1 MSHIISEA
9 WILPIITRFFNEK
22 KAFYEGHIFHG
33 QITNIEYR
41 QYVNIFRAKLNDRNS
56 MVQCELSPSPL
67 NRVPEMKLFAP
78 FIIVKAFSVIVDVK
92 APNEE
97 WMIYLSIKNYDVT
110 HGYINPQLLASF
122 TPIWKEKAIKNAV
135 KAHANASQIPVD
147 LTLERFLEAMESS
160 TPASL
165 SGESSSRSTSHISAL
180 TDDFLEE
187 LGISVTPK
195 SRKQP
200 DEPAEH
206 TRADAEKLHAAKVAM
221 NLPKTHSSLIL
232 RRLFGDRIKR
242 LEEYLC
248 EMVGPDV
255 HLVIKEDNEEYIS
268 FLRNSYAFAYKM
280 VEPAS
285 ESVVEHFSLPN
296 LVDKVVEDSI
306 MVGETFLRNVLL
318 NGYRQQRVGK
328 EKITENFYPNSLVE
342 YIKTSTSWQTLFR
355 RIGAKFVE
363 CLLKNAAI
371 FIGLDNGCFFQITG
385 PPINHNLNTT
395 VRTNPAFSKKR
406 GSALEVAHIAGKNF
420 TKKRRLHEP
429 KQDLDPGVSQ
439 QESIDKN
446 LPETSTI
453 AESESADASIAAD
466 NVYEKPTRTY
476 TNLTFS
482 PSALFYARAKRT
494 QKRIWIGL
502 SFKHIFNRIV
512 KMKKGGRKGY
522 GAAHVMRY
530 IFPKQFG
537 MPNVFDTVHQ
547 KGMVVNALGNTFY
560 READIMIAGEKPVPK
575 HLVHIGKDIEKIIN
589 SHKNC
594 PYPAFYDQCCPKK
607 VAAFVHRVIRRLVP
621 DTFWGDVENRNS
633 VFEKIYKF
641 IRCGRNECTTLHE
654 MLQGVKLKKC
664 DWLVRA
670 VQDQDAVAKSQ
681 KMRQLLGEF
690 IWWLMESVVCCLL
703 RTSFYITESAS
714 PKKRVLYF
722 RHDVWEMITENKRME
737 LMKSTYVEIPQDKLS
752 EYEGKTLGY
761 ASLRLTPKV
770 GGFRPITNLNMPVR
784 RINGARSQIPS
795 EKAPS
800 PNNLLSD
807 VFNILTLEK
816 SRVLGDSYISG
827 LGSACEHLKVFKK
840 RLTDLVVSPLL
851 YFAKVDIQACFDTI
865 NQNVLMDIVKD
876 VVLKSECY
884 RDANVSLVRSTSD
897 SITKHQIRRSAY
909 ADNFTQFSNVA
920 HGLAESRHNA
930 IFVDECVY
938 YKKSTDKLLDLLEE
952 HIDDKYYRQHT
963 GIPQGSIIST
973 LLCSYFFNEMEQE
986 KFPFV
991 RDEDS
996 LLLRYIDDFLFISLD
1011 KGKAEKFLSVMF
1023 EGHSHYGCLVNKAKS
1038 MTNFETEICGH
1049 KMGYGRAIEE
1059 PIDFPWCGVLIN
1071 TKTLEVKCDY
1081 SRYVSM
1087 RILYVQEAKKNSTNS
1102 VSTELS
1108 CSYILCLADMKDT
1121 ISVSI
1126 QSPIKTL
1133 KNKLIQMMHPGW
1145 QDIFVSL
1152 DLNTIQTV
1160 FLNLYQ
1166 NYIVAA
1172 IKFRHY
1178 LQTLRQ
1184 SGHHLDGEP
1193 VAEAIYC
1200 ACEHPCVL
1208 KVPRNAVFVPPFRK
1222 RQLKWLGSHAFLRVF
1237 KMIKKQ
1243 YPCLVKNL
1251 KIAKHQ
1257 YCREDVEALCFASD
1271 INNSETLKTLLY
1283 GADIQI

>member
-1 MSHIISEA
+1 MG
-9 WILPIITRFFNEK
+9 L
-22 KAFYEGHIFHG
+22 
-33 QITNIEYR
+33 
-41 QYVNIFRAKLNDRNS
+41 
-56 MVQCELSPSPL
+56 LS
-67 NRVPEMKLFAP
+67 VAEMKLFAP
-78 FIIVKAFSVIVDVK
+78 FIVVKAFSVIVD
-92 APNEE
+92 AMPSNEE
-97 WMIYLSIKNYDVT
+97 RMVYLSIKNYDVT

-135 KAHANASQIPVD
+135 KEYATAPQMPVD

-160 TPASL
+160 ASTSL
-165 SGESSSRSTSHISAL
+165 DTRRSSSHISVL

-187 LGISVTPK
+187 LGISMTPK
-195 SRKQP
+195 SRKQS
-200 DEPAEH
+200 DESAEH
-206 TRADAEKLHAAKVAM
+206 TRTDTEESQTAKVAM
-221 NLPKTHSSLIL
+221 NMPKIHSSLIL
-232 RRLFGDRIKR
+232 RRLFGDRITS
-242 LEEYLC
+242 LETYLH
-248 EMVGPDV
+248 EVVGPDV
-255 HLVIKEDNEEYIS
+255 CLVIKEDKEDYIR
-268 FLRNSYAFAYKM
+268 FLRDSYAFAYTK
-280 VEPAS
+280 VEPTS
-285 ESVVEHFSLPN
+285 ESVERFGLPN
-296 LVDKVVEDSI
+296 LVDKVIEDSI
-306 MVGETFLRNVLL
+306 MVGKTFLRNVLL

-355 RIGAKFVE
+355 RIGAKFIE
-363 CLLKNAAI
+363 HLLKNAAI
-371 FIGLDNGCFFQITG
+371 FIGLENGCFFQITG
-385 PPINHNLNTT
+385 PPINHNLNAT

-406 GSALEVAHIAGKNF
+406 GSAPEVAHITRKNV

-429 KQDLDPGVSQ
+429 KQDLDPDVSQ
-439 QESIDKN
+439 QESIGKN
-446 LPETSTI
+446 LPEKSTI
-453 AESESADASIAAD
+453 AESKSTDASIAAG

-482 PSALFYARAKRT
+482 PSALFYARARRT
-494 QKRIWIGL
+494 QKQIWIGL

-512 KMKKGGRKGY
+512 KMKKGGRKEY
-522 GAAHVMRY
+522 GATHVMRY

-547 KGMVVNALGNTFY
+547 KGIVVNALGNTFY

-589 SHKNC
+589 SHKSC

-621 DTFWGDVENRNS
+621 DTFWGGVENRNS
-633 VFEKIYKF
+633 IFEKIYKF
-641 IRCGRNECTTLHE
+641 ICCGRNECTTLHE
-654 MLQGVKLKKC
+654 MLQGIKLKKC
-664 DWLVRA
+664 GWLVRA
-670 VQDQDAVAKSQ
+670 VQDQDA
-681 KMRQLLGEF
+681 
-690 IWWLMESVVCCLL
+690 
-703 RTSFYITESAS
+703 ESAS
-714 PKKRVLYF
+714 QKKRVVYF

-761 ASLRLTPKV
+761 ATLRLAPKV

-784 RINGARSQIPS
+784 RINGAPSQILN

-827 LGSACEHLKVFKK
+827 LGRAYEHLKAFKK
-840 RLTDLVVSPLL
+840 RLTVSSALL

-876 VVLKSECY
+876 IVLKSEYY
-884 RDANVSLVRSTSD
+884 RDANVWLVRSTSD
-897 SITKHQIRRSAY
+897 SITKHQIRRPSY

-920 HGLAESRHNA
+920 HELAESRHNA
-930 IFVDECVY
+930 IFVDDCIY
-938 YKKSTDKLLDLLEE
+938 YKKSTDKLLELLEE
-952 HIDDKYYRQHT
+952 HVDDKYYKQHT

-973 LLCSYFFNEMEQE
+973 LLCSYFFNEMERE
-986 KFPFV
+986 KLPFV

-1011 KGKAEKFLSVMF
+1011 KGKAEEFLRVMF
-1023 EGHSHYGCLVNKAKS
+1023 EGHSHYGCLVNKTKS
-1038 MTNFETEICGH
+1038 ITNFETEICGH
-1049 KMGYGRAIEE
+1049 KMGDGMVVEE
-1059 PIDFPWCGVLIN
+1059 PIGEHYQHDVLIHFR
-1071 TKTLEVKCDY
+1071 KLE
-1081 SRYVSM
+1081 SNH
-1087 RILYVQEAKKNSTNS
+1087 LYIDIFFVRFLMVWCPDK
-1102 VSTELS
+1102 
-1108 CSYILCLADMKDT
+1108 YKDLG
-1121 ISVSI
+1121 SEVRLF
-1126 QSPIKTL
+1126 PICGHA
-1133 KNKLIQMMHPGW
+1133 MMHPGW

-1178 LQTLRQ
+1178 LQALRR
-1184 SGHHLDGEP
+1184 SGYHSDEER
-1193 VAEAIYC
+1193 VAEAIYY
-1200 ACEHPCVL
+1200 ACEYPCVL
-1208 KVPRNAVFVPPFRK
+1208 KAGSPMFVPRFRK
-1222 RQLKWLGSHAFLRVF
+1222 RQLKWLGTHAFLRVF
-1237 KMIKKQ
+1237 KMIKRQ

-1251 KIAKHQ
+1251 KIVKHQ
-1257 YCREDVEALCFASD
+1257 YCREDVEVLYFASD

-1283 GADIQI
+1283 GADIQNLTVDK